1 MIVLRES
8 TLQTSETYTTMNSTL
23 DITKRAV
30 ELIKTAKHL
39 TNEDIEAAY
48 VAVKQI
54 TDTLTREA
62 LKAFDDERI
71 VFVYNNVAAKS
82 ITTAIPFLTFLN
94 KARGVYVTYVFCD
107 SYIKMTR
114 DGVTQIQPAV
124 FRDLLCGAW
133 VANGIKRNYET
144 MASNQ
149 FIMKTVME
157 IYGKLFTRILNREYS
172 FMADKRLYDTIIYYV
187 NRFFLTNVFNAQD
200 TADNIEIL
208 AASSIR
214 FLDEASISEIKI
226 QYDNAAPSNLSGL
239 LKLISQVATRLN
251 AANISTFLNDWV
263 DYYYAPSMLAVDNI
277 EYLMFMILTLL
288 SGNNIIS
295 ISAGDIVKDAKNIKN
310 LKPELL
316 KITEG

>member
-1 MIVLRES
+1 MIVLHES
-8 TLQTSETYTTMNSTL
+8 ALQTSETYTTMNATL
-23 DITKRAV
+23 DITNRAV
-30 ELIKTAKHL
+30 NLIKTAKHL

-54 TDTLTREA
+54 TDTLTRNA
-62 LKAFDDERI
+62 LKAFDNEKI
-71 VFVYNNVAAKS
+71 VFVYNSIPSRS
-82 ITTAIPFLTFLN
+82 ITSAIPFLTLLN
-94 KARGVYVTYVFCD
+94 KASGTYVTYVFCD
-107 SYIKMTR
+107 QYVKSSR
-114 DGVTQIQPAV
+114 DGVLQIQPSV

-133 VANGIKRNYET
+133 VANGIKRNYNI

-149 FIMKTVME
+149 FIMKETME

-187 NRFFLTNVFNAQD
+187 NRFFLTNIFDAQD
-200 TADNIEIL
+200 TPENIEIL

-214 FLDEASISEIKI
+214 FLDEASITDIKI
-226 QYDNAAPSNLSGL
+226 QYDNAMPNNLSSL
-239 LKLISQVATRLN
+239 LQLISGVASRLS

-263 DYYYAPSMLAVDNI
+263 DYYYAPAMLAVDNI

-295 ISAGDIVKDAKNIKN
+295 ISAGDIVKDAKNIRN